1 MARQTL
7 PLFEGLERADE
18 DSLSFT
24 SLFTQ
29 ESNKLTLK
37 SYEILHK
44 LIRMLES
51 TNRSHPFMGGFICLG
66 FDQFSLLTSTNQIL
80 DSDVLLP
87 VDENPRWSVASS
99 MFYCA
104 CWEVKILV
112 RQWLF
117 EQLITFQQL
126 ENSYPRVFC
135 FTLLILMRFRG
146 TNLAFI
152 GWTFR
157 EQE

>member
-37 SYEILHK
+37 SCEILHK

-51 TNRSHPFMGGFICLG
+51 TYRSHPYTDGFICLR
-66 FDQFSLLTSTNQIL
+66 FEQFSLITTTNLKL
-80 DSDVLLP
+80 DSDVVLP
-87 VDENPRWSVASS
+87 VNANPRWSVASS
-99 MFYCA
+99 MFYWA
-104 CWEVKILV
+104 CWEVILLV

-117 EQLITFQQL
+117 EQLITFNKKK
-126 ENSYPRVFC
+126 EVTPEFSG
-135 FTLLILMRFRG
+135 LLSLS
-146 TNLAFI
+146 
-152 GWTFR
+152 
-157 EQE
+157 